1 MCNFYMPL
9 PVACPVLSGTSAAI
23 VYKGKQKYR
32 AGKKGKKNIS
42 LRLHGIFV
50 EF

>member
-9 PVACPVLSGTSAAI
+9 PVACPVLSGTSSAI

-32 AGKKGKKNIS
+32 VGKKGKKNIS